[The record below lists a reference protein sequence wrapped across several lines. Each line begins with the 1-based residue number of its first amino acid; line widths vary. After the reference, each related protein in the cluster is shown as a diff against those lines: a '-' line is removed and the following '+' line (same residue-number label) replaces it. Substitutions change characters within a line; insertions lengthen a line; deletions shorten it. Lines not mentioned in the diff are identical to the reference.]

1 MQKKNQVTVEADDM
15 GNVVR
20 QSKNKPEFGFIR
32 VTQKRVMIN
41 SNSFVDYV
49 PLSAIIGGKIEALE
63 ALEWSAGEKLSGR
76 IVITEKLNPF
86 NNENPNQHLKMAG
99 QTGVVCSVD
108 GEPIYRKSSYNS
120 DPTVEAVLIA
130 HANGEEIRLANGT
143 ATSAKI
149 NKKVKPAEAFG
160 IASEEKTEVNE
171 EDNTPSLDEVEDV
184 VEVTDNVEEVVEDFT
199 L

>member
-1 MQKKNQVTVEADDM
+1 MTWVMLYVNPKTSQN
-15 GNVVR
+15 
-20 QSKNKPEFGFIR
+20 FGFIR

-99 QTGVVCSVD
+99 Q
-108 GEPIYRKSSYNS
+108 R
-120 DPTVEAVLIA
+120 VLFFS
-130 HANGEEIRLANGT
+130 RWRTYL
-143 ATSAKI
+143 
-149 NKKVKPAEAFG
+149 
-160 IASEEKTEVNE
+160 
-171 EDNTPSLDEVEDV
+171 
-184 VEVTDNVEEVVEDFT
+184 
-199 L
+199 